1 VDTCVINELFGI
13 EIKIIRELVI
23 DTKIFIDNSRIIL
36 LLYVDIFV
44 SLSGYVTTLFVI
56 KSRKRG

>member
-1 VDTCVINELFGI
+1 MDTCVINELFGI